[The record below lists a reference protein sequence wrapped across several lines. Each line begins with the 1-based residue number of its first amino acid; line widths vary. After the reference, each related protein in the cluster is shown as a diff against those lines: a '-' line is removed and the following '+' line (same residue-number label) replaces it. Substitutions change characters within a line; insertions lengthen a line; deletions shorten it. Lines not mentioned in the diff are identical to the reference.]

1 MRRFL
6 LACGVFAAL
15 TIGPAAG
22 AAPAGT
28 GCPPGW
34 DLAPVSI
41 LGEDF
46 TGVADNVN
54 HDGQICI
61 RGLHNGA
68 GVFIDNTV
76 P

>member
-6 LACGVFAAL
+6 LACGAFAAL

-22 AAPAGT
+22 AGPPGT